1 MRSNMLE
8 GPQKILFMVSL
19 LFIPIF
25 PSFSCSQSTG
35 LLPLSPTKAQR
46 ADMPRHPSNSFSL
59 PFWAGLIRHSAF
71 IFFLGQGQGHL
82 FQQPLVQSFIFCS
95 PASLFSLSLSLGP
108 APALHVG
115 RVLSF
120 SSRAHLFSS
129 RIIFVSFSFIDT
141 KITNPHVPSSSLS
154 LQ

>member
-1 MRSNMLE
+1 
-8 GPQKILFMVSL
+8 MVSL

-71 IFFLGQGQGHL
+71 IFFFGPGPGPFIPAAPGLELHL
-82 FQQPLVQSFIFCS
+82 LFPRIPL
-95 PASLFSLSLSLGP
+95 LSLSLSWACP
-108 APALHVG
+108 SAP
-115 RVLSF
+115 R
-120 SSRAHLFSS
+120 RACLIFFFTSPFVFLTNYLCLLF
-129 RIIFVSFSFIDT
+129 FY
-141 KITNPHVPSSSLS
+141 
-154 LQ
+154 

>member
-25 PSFSCSQSTG
+25 PSFSCAQSTG

-82 FQQPLVQSFIFCS
+82 FQQPLVQLHL
-95 PASLFSLSLSLGP
+95 LFPPIPLLSLPLGP

>member
-1 MRSNMLE
+1 
-8 GPQKILFMVSL
+8 MVSL

-71 IFFLGQGQGHL
+71 IFFWARAIYSSS
-82 FQQPLVQSFIFCS
+82 PWSSFIFCS
-95 PASLFSLSLSLGP
+95 PPSLFSLSLLGLP
-108 APALHVG
+108 QRSTSGVSYLFLHEPIC
-115 RVLSF
+115 F
-120 SSRAHLFSS
+120 
-129 RIIFVSFSFIDT
+129 
-141 KITNPHVPSSSLS
+141 PHELSLS
-154 LQ
+154 PFLLLILKSQTPMSLHLHCHCNKIMY

>member
-1 MRSNMLE
+1 
-8 GPQKILFMVSL
+8 MVSL

-71 IFFLGQGQGHL
+71 IFFWARAIYSSS
-82 FQQPLVQSFIFCS
+82 PWSSFIFCS
-95 PASLFSLSLSLGP
+95 PPSLFSLSLSLGP

-141 KITNPHVPSSSLS
+141 EITNPHVPSSSLS

>member
-71 IFFLGQGQGHL
+71 IFFLGQGHL
-82 FQQPLVQSFIFCS
+82 FQQPLVQLHL
-95 PASLFSLSLSLGP
+95 LFPPIPLLSLSLGP